1 MRVLPAS
8 SAPLRW
14 CLFLRQGAP
23 EGKQGKPEAKSYFMS
38 QIGSLEPAPLASVRP
53 SLFSPTVIP
62 QALKAGRDAGKA
74 ARAQGV
80 ALPVHSPASPP
91 KTRKPASFRS
101 PGAALGGAAKRAASP
116 GLPVSAAPAK
126 AARVAVVDKVSS
138 VFSLKR

>member
-23 EGKQGKPEAKSYFMS
+23 EGKQGKPEGKSYFMS

-80 ALPVHSPASPP
+80 ALPVHTHSSCWVPACEVGGPSPLSCRRQDRGSGRFGSVVPPASP
-91 KTRKPASFRS
+91 
-101 PGAALGGAAKRAASP
+101 
-116 GLPVSAAPAK
+116 
-126 AARVAVVDKVSS
+126 SS
-138 VFSLKR
+138 RHTLLRPSVTAGEELL